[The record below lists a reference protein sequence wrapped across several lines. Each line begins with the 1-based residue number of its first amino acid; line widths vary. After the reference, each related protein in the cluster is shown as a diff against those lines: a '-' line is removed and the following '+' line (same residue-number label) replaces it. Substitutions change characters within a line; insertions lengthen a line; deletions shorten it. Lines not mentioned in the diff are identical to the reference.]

1 MAILDVDL
9 VGIVWIRI
17 FEALLIFVAL
27 VTGGWIR
34 AEASSAG
41 WPVRACRVITAIAWA
56 VSIGS
61 VAGFVSRT
69 LWLEIGALL
78 VVLVCFLTSGLII
91 AAIGEHPVGRRVF
104 TEPDGVHPT
113 GGEIGERRVSAV
125 QEAGSWLAFGAGV
138 VVGGS
143 AFFGRSIL
151 IGADLFLVGWLAS
164 RRPIPVVWISFVG
177 IAVGLVVGGLI
188 TADQAPI
195 TIALLT
201 IGVVCSALILRR
213 LASGPA
219 RSQPL

>member
-17 FEALLIFVAL
+17 FEALLVFVAL

-41 WPVRACRVITAIAWA
+41 WPARACRVITAIAWA

-91 AAIGEHPVGRRVF
+91 AAIGEHPVAKERSRNPVASIRPGARSANEGYRRSRKPAVGSHLA
-104 TEPDGVHPT
+104 PVSLLGV
-113 GGEIGERRVSAV
+113 RRFSV
-125 QEAGSWLAFGAGV
+125 
-138 VVGGS
+138 
-143 AFFGRSIL
+143 GRS
-151 IGADLFLVGWLAS
+151 
-164 RRPIPVVWISFVG
+164 
-177 IAVGLVVGGLI
+177 
-188 TADQAPI
+188 
-195 TIALLT
+195 
-201 IGVVCSALILRR
+201 
-213 LASGPA
+213 
-219 RSQPL
+219 